1 MTFKGKVFGGI
12 LNDLLGRKQ
21 GVWSITGSLCLL
33 QVANS
38 VREQGEVNPG
48 SNDEQVS
55 HYCKWCKFLLSV
67 QGESSRGSDWSLWD
81 SSATENCFKE
91 KGQSVI
97 KRTCLLVNKGW
108 QSHGGA
114 SVEERE
120 PEDSNSKPIPPLPEE
135 QHEWRTQEKSL
146 TTPGPWS

>member
-67 QGESSRGSDWSLWD
+67 QGESSRGSDWSL
-81 SSATENCFKE
+81 
-91 KGQSVI
+91 
-97 KRTCLLVNKGW
+97 
-108 QSHGGA
+108 
-114 SVEERE
+114 
-120 PEDSNSKPIPPLPEE
+120 
-135 QHEWRTQEKSL
+135 
-146 TTPGPWS
+146 